1 MTEGSHSAEKRRQLR
16 QEYVARLNR
25 VVDHIYAHLGED
37 LSLESLARVAAFS
50 RFHFHRIF
58 RAMMGE
64 TVNQFVQRLR
74 LERAASLLAGYPS
87 RPVTAIALE
96 CGFSGSDTFARAFR
110 DAFGMTATQW
120 REGGYEKRKL
130 SQRESKIGQDQSKGR
145 QDEVVVSHHIDS
157 VTHNPTWRMAMSD
170 ATQVDV
176 EVKQMPA
183 YHVAYA
189 RHVGSYS
196 GIGEA
201 FGRLMKWAFPRGLV
215 GPEPAILGVYHDDPA
230 VTDEGRLQSSA
241 CLGVPDGTPVE
252 GEIGTMEIAG
262 GQYAVGHFEISA
274 EEFGQAWDALY
285 GGWLPES
292 GYQCDEGPPYEL
304 YLNDHE
310 QHPDKKF
317 IVDIC
322 VPVKPM

>member
-1 MTEGSHSAEKRRQLR
+1 MTEGAHSAQKRRQLR

-25 VVDHIYAHLGED
+25 VVDYIYAHLGDD
-37 LSLESLARVAAFS
+37 LSLETLAHVAAFS

-58 RAMMGE
+58 HAMQGE
-64 TVNQFVQRLR
+64 TVSQYVQRVR
-74 LERAASLLAGYPS
+74 LERAASLLVADSGRS
-87 RPVTAIALE
+87 VTQIALE
-96 CGFSGSDTFARAFR
+96 CGFSGSDTFARSFR

-120 REGGYEKRKL
+120 RDGGYQNRKMR
-130 SQRESKIGQDQSKGR
+130 QGDSKIGQDW
-145 QDEVVVSHHIDS
+145 VVLLHHIDS
-157 VTHNPTWRMAMSD
+157 VTHYPTWRLTMSD
-170 ATQVDV
+170 AVQAVV
-176 EVKQMPA
+176 EVKQMPS

-201 FGRLMKWAFPRGLV
+201 FGRLMKWAGPRGLV
-215 GPEPAILGVYHDDPA
+215 GADAAILGVYHDDPS
-230 VTDEGRLQSSA
+230 VTDESKLQSSA
-241 CLGVPDGTPVE
+241 CLSVPAGTSVE
-252 GEIGTMEIAG
+252 GEIGEMEIAG
-262 GQYAVGHFEISA
+262 GLYAAGHFEVSA
-274 EEFGQAWDALY
+274 DEFGQAWDAVY

-292 GYQCDEGPPYEL
+292 GYQCDERPCYEL

-310 QHPDKKF
+310 QHPEKKF